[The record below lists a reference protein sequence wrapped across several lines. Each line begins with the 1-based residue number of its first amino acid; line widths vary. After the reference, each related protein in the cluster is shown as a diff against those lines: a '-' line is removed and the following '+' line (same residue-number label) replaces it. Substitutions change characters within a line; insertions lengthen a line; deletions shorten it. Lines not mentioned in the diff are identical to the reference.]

1 MYSSALLYLPTEAKY
16 NQRLSFSFSLTFI
29 SKGGEVQAETFF
41 LFVLVFVLFFSFDN
55 LFLKEARYKEG
66 LSDLS
71 RKQREAIKC
80 TKKNSEEEVFKLGS
94 RFLSIIETS
103 NQVCH

>member
-1 MYSSALLYLPTEAKY
+1 MYSSALLYLPTEAKH
-16 NQRLSFSFSLTFI
+16 NQRLSLSFSLTFI

-41 LFVLVFVLFFSFDN
+41 VFVSIFSFDN
-55 LFLKEARYKEG
+55 SFSKEARYKEG

-103 NQVCH
+103 KKQPCH

>member
-1 MYSSALLYLPTEAKY
+1 MFKYSALLYLRTEAKY
-16 NQRLSFSFSLTFI
+16 NQRLSLSQSLTFI

-41 LFVLVFVLFFSFDN
+41 LFVLVSIFSFDN
-55 LFLKEARYKEG
+55 SFSKEAKYKEG

-71 RKQREAIKC
+71 HKQREAIKC
-80 TKKNSEEEVFKLGS
+80 IKKNNEEEVFKLGS

-103 NQVCH
+103 IK